1 LPPSV
6 RSAVVVGYPAEPDPY
21 LIRVKVHPG
30 VRLMP
35 HMHPEDSIYTVM
47 PGVFSIGLGDR
58 FDANGVAA
66 YPPCG
71 VIVLPADTPNFHW
84 ARSGEYIARL
94 TANG

>member
-1 LPPSV
+1 
-6 RSAVVVGYPAEPDPY
+6 
-21 LIRVKVHPG
+21 
-30 VRLMP
+30 
-35 HMHPEDSIYTVM
+35 MHPEDSIYTVM

-71 VIVLPADTPNFHW
+71 VIVLPGDTPHFHW

-94 TANG
+94 TAAGPLGLEYLDPSDDPREPGGQQGAPR